1 MRTEDELG
9 LNHTGKADNEIPLR
23 CRGRHYATANE
34 LGYKD
39 KYFIIIRLWAA
50 HRLQTRPG
58 ES

>member
-34 LGYKD
+34 FGHKD
-39 KYFIIIRLWAA
+39 RFSIIIRLWARICSRHA
-50 HRLQTRPG
+50 
-58 ES
+58 